1 MSKTNYSKVEKALEE
16 GMLRMKTESLL
27 EEADALKNPSGKLSE
42 EEEEE
47 HALLLSQLQEELKQ
61 LKKEDAKAYKKLAF
75 HKLDLKKLEWKE
87 IQEVQHR
94 LDQYKKELPA
104 KMQVSDQSLIDA
116 EREKHLNKRFNV
128 NDKWIPLNRLS
139 R

>member
-27 EEADALKNPSGKLSE
+27 EEADALKNPSGKLS